1 MMGLVPSVITVKDE
15 VSISEAAEFYKDN
28 LPCPNLL
35 DEKLR
40 RWKNKWRTEIPLSRP
55 NSVAKS
61 LKVCDQDS
69 FPNIYMYIL
78 LKIAATIHSCNK
90 LRM

>member
-1 MMGLVPSVITVKDE
+1 MMGLVPSVIAVKDE
-15 VSISEAAEFYKDN
+15 VSISEDDEFYKDD

-35 DEKLR
+35 DEEFR
-40 RWKNKWRTEIPLSRP
+40 RWKNKWRAEISSSRP

-69 FPNIYMYIL
+69 FPNIYLYY
-78 LKIAATIHSCNK
+78 
-90 LRM
+90 